1 MVSCHQVLVAQWIE
15 CKSLPVDKSLVDY
28 GVALKELYKHRLH
41 SFPQRLF
48 VDLYI
53 RSCLDDR
60 RLEPELVVMVSKTF
74 VDRHSL
80 PYVQRSA
87 ADVVQHI

>member
-1 MVSCHQVLVAQWIE
+1 
-15 CKSLPVDKSLVDY
+15 
-28 GVALKELYKHRLH
+28 
-41 SFPQRLF
+41 
-48 VDLYI
+48 
-53 RSCLDDR
+53 
-60 RLEPELVVMVSKTF
+60 MVSKTF